1 MVRDFRVAAPLLMLL
16 MTSCSDAS
24 GTPGTSPVTA
34 VPAPAPMP
42 SPTPPPSPTP
52 TPPSAQAPASTER
65 EIAPALTSAAIT
77 AALSPHVVINPSP
90 AVAARGRLFVMLP
103 GTGAVARTYRLI
115 LRTGAPRG
123 YHVLGLT
130 YPNDDAVEALCGAS
144 SDPNC
149 AGNLRREII
158 TGVDSSPLTS
168 VNRANSIIGRLESLL
183 TYLNATFPTEGWGQ
197 FLIGGQVNW
206 SLVTVAG
213 HSQGGGHAAFL
224 AKLESLDRSV
234 MFSAPGDTGV
244 AANSAAPW
252 LGMPNVTPVARQY
265 GFTHV
270 NDTLIALS
278 TATRNWATIGIDSL
292 GPVTSVDGASS
303 PFGNSRQLT
312 TAAAPNPNPTGISAS
327 PTHGAPVVDAV
338 TPLTPQD
345 TPLFAPVWIYLAF
358 P

>member
-1 MVRDFRVAAPLLMLL
+1 MVGGLRFAAFMSALLI
-16 MTSCSDAS
+16 SGCSGAS
-24 GTPGTSPVTA
+24 GTPAAPPIAT
-34 VPAPAPMP
+34 VPAPAPSP
-42 SPTPPPSPTP
+42 SPTPVPTP
-52 TPPSAQAPASTER
+52 TQSPASIER
-65 EIAPALTSAAIT
+65 EIAPDLTNPAINT
-77 AALSPHVVINPSP
+77 ALSPHVVINPSP
-90 AVAARGRLFVMLP
+90 MVAARGRLFVMLP

-130 YPNDDAVEALCGAS
+130 YPNENAVEGVCGAS
-144 SDPNC
+144 TDPNC
-149 AGNLRREII
+149 AGDLRREII
-158 TGVDSSPLTS
+158 TGIESSTLTN

-183 TYLNATFPTEGWGQ
+183 GYLSTTFPNEGWGQ
-197 FLIGGQVNW
+197 YLVNGRVNW
-206 SLVTVAG
+206 ALVTVAG

-224 AKLESLDRSV
+224 AKLESLDRVV

-244 AANSAAPW
+244 AANTPAAW
-252 LGMPNVTPVARQY
+252 LSLPNITPVARQY

-278 TATRNWATIGIDSL
+278 TVTRNWSTIGIDSL
-292 GPVTSVDGASS
+292 GLVTSVDGATS

-312 TAAAPNPNPTGISAS
+312 SAAAPNPNPTGVTAS

-338 TPLTPQD
+338 TPLTPQNS
-345 TPLFAPVWIYLAF
+345 PLYAPVWIYLAF

>member
-1 MVRDFRVAAPLLMLL
+1 MVRPIRLMGFVPALLIAG
-16 MTSCSDAS
+16 CSGGS
-24 GTPGTSPVTA
+24 GTPTSSPIATI
-34 VPAPAPMP
+34 PAPAP
-42 SPTPPPSPTP
+42 TPAPSPTP
-52 TPPSAQAPASTER
+52 TPTPTPAPSPASVER
-65 EIAPALTSAAIT
+65 EIAPDLTNPAIST
-77 AALSPHVVINPSP
+77 ALSPHVVINPSP

-123 YHVLGLT
+123 YHVVGLT
-130 YPNDDAVEALCGAS
+130 YPNDDAVEGLCGAS
-144 SDPNC
+144 ADPNC
-149 AGNLRREII
+149 AGDLRREII
-158 TGVDSSPLTS
+158 TGADTSPLAA

-183 TYLNATFPTEGWGQ
+183 GYLSTTFPSEGWGQ
-197 FLIGGQVNW
+197 YLVNGRVNW
-206 SLVTVAG
+206 ALVTVAG

-224 AKLESLDRSV
+224 AKLESLDRTV

-244 AANSAAPW
+244 AANTSAAW
-252 LGMPNVTPVARQY
+252 LSMPNVTPVARQY

-278 TATRNWATIGIDSL
+278 TVTRNWSTIGINSL

-338 TPLTPQD
+338 TPLTPQN
-345 TPLFAPVWIYLAF
+345 TPLYAPVWIYLAF